1 MMRRQR
7 YDVSWVTRG
16 VGDCGSRCAM
26 CVTNG
31 WHRCARLSARNRVA
45 RTTSTMNM
53 GRLTRSE
60 NLVRSDTIGGEG
72 ENDRRK
78 NEVKGLTCGDCMS
91 MRRES
96 SKGILVYTKIQCS
109 ICGSK
114 YSKDIQNGI
123 FQVPTR

>member
-1 MMRRQR
+1 M
-7 YDVSWVTRG
+7 
-16 VGDCGSRCAM
+16 GDARCG
-26 CVTNG
+26 
-31 WHRCARLSARNRVA
+31 RV
-45 RTTSTMNM
+45 
-53 GRLTRSE
+53 RLTTCSVRDQWVAQASQIE
-60 NLVRSDTIGGEG
+60 RQEQGSKDGVDDEHGEPDEVRNLVRSDTIGGEG

-109 ICGSK
+109 TYGSK
-114 YSKDIQNGI
+114 QSKDIQNGI